1 MVTSQIPASAL
12 SLEMLSE
19 TDLAAASHEAPAQP
33 PLPSLAPDLCLM
45 CA

>member
-1 MVTSQIPASAL
+1 MVTLQIPASAL

-33 PLPSLAPDLCLM
+33 PLPKPSSLSKA
-45 CA
+45 